1 MMMTSSTS
9 PIAAVPQPTA
19 STVQI
24 LCVAADRREAEFVR
38 DELVKI
44 AQDFKVDA
52 SCTLRDAIARVED
65 PLRYDA
71 VLFDVHLQGGD
82 TLSELTQLGEL
93 DGGPAVIMM
102 GDEERCRA
110 AFPAADAYLVKDQDY
125 LARLPVVVQEVLS
138 RRRPESVVSRQ
149 APARTGAVS
158 NASESRVRLVLET
171 EPVCLT
177 EMTSDGSLVAMNA
190 AGLALV
196 GAERRDQV
204 LGGSFRRFVLS
215 EDQQPFEELIQR
227 VCAGQK
233 DSLEYTLVRLDGSHR
248 RVEILAV
255 PLRGGPNEDSAVL
268 AVSLD
273 STELKSHRRE
283 VRESAAVARWQR
295 LAQEWGAE
303 RERLETVLRDSEAR
317 HEAQAK
323 EWAREW
329 DQRSETLQAAESEAE
344 HLGQAGGLGE
354 TALRVTEARHE
365 VRAREWAKE
374 KDELTLVLEAAESRA
389 ERLAQAQRQVVT
401 ALRDSQA
408 GHDRQAKEW
417 AKERDQLTQALQA
430 AESRAERIAQE
441 WNAERQTLVASLRSA
456 ESRYEKAE
464 QERARDRQQ
473 QRRRL
478 LRGVV
483 GARWYVEEV

>member
-1 MMMTSSTS
+1 M
-9 PIAAVPQPTA
+9 
-19 STVQI
+19 
-24 LCVAADRREAEFVR
+24 
-38 DELVKI
+38 KI
-44 AQDFKVDA
+44 AQDFNVDA

-82 TLSELTQLGEL
+82 TLSELTRLGEL

-102 GDEERCRA
+102 GDEERCRT

-138 RRRPESVVSRQ
+138 RHRPESVVSRQ

-158 NASESRVRLVLET
+158 NTSESRVRLVLEA

-204 LGGSFRRFVLS
+204 LGGGFRRFVLS
-215 EDQQPFEELIQR
+215 EDQQSFEELIQR

-233 DSLEYTLVRLDGSHR
+233 DSLEYTLVRLDGSNR
-248 RVEILAV
+248 RVEMLAV

-268 AVSLD
+268 AVTLD

-283 VRESAAVARWQR
+283 VRASAAVANWPR
-295 LAQEWGAE
+295 LAQEWGVE
-303 RERLETVLRDSEAR
+303 RERLETVLRGSAAR

-323 EWAREW
+323 EWA
-329 DQRSETLQAAESEAE
+329 
-344 HLGQAGGLGE
+344 
-354 TALRVTEARHE
+354 
-365 VRAREWAKE
+365 
-374 KDELTLVLEAAESRA
+374 
-389 ERLAQAQRQVVT
+389 
-401 ALRDSQA
+401 
-408 GHDRQAKEW
+408 
-417 AKERDQLTQALQA
+417 KERDELAQALQA
-430 AESRAERIAQE
+430 AESRAEELAQAQGQGGTALRDSEARHEVQAKE
-441 WNAERQTLVASLRSA
+441 WAKERDELTQALQAA
-456 ESRYEKAE
+456 ESDAE
-464 QERARDRQQ
+464 HLAQAGGRSETVFGTLRRGTRCRPGNGRRSETSWLRRCRQPRAGLNGSPKHRARLERPCGTV
-473 QRRRL
+473 RRGT
-478 LRGVV
+478 RGRPRN
-483 GARWYVEEV
+483 GRRSGTS

>member
-1 MMMTSSTS
+1 MMTTSSIS
-9 PIAAVPQPTA
+9 PIAAVPHPTA
-19 STVQI
+19 QTVQI

-44 AQDFKVDA
+44 APDFNVEA
-52 SCTLRDAIARVED
+52 SCTLQDAIARVED

-82 TLSELTQLGEL
+82 TLSELSQLGEL

-102 GDEERCRA
+102 GDEERCRT

-125 LARLPVVVQEVLS
+125 LARLPVVVQEVLRS
-138 RRRPESVVSRQ
+138 RRPESVMSRQ

-158 NASESRVRLVLET
+158 NTSESRARLVLET

-196 GAERRDQV
+196 DAERRDQV
-204 LGGSFRRFVLS
+204 LGGGFRRFVLS

-248 RVEILAV
+248 RVDMLAV
-255 PLRGGPNEDSAVL
+255 PLRRGPNEDIAVL
-268 AVSLD
+268 AVTLD

-283 VRESAAVARWQR
+283 VGESAAAARWQR

-323 EWAREW
+323 EWAKERDKLTQALQAAERRAEPLAQAQGQDGTALRDSEARHETQAKEWAKEW
-329 DQRSETLQAAESEAE
+329 DQLSETLQAAESEAE

-374 KDELTLVLEAAESRA
+374 KDELTRALEAAESRA
-389 ERLAQAQRQVVT
+389 EQLAQAQGQVGT
-401 ALRDSQA
+401 ALRDS
-408 GHDRQAKEW
+408 E
-417 AKERDQLTQALQA
+417 
-430 AESRAERIAQE
+430 
-441 WNAERQTLVASLRSA
+441 
-456 ESRYEKAE
+456 
-464 QERARDRQQ
+464 ARH
-473 QRRRL
+473 
-478 LRGVV
+478 
-483 GARWYVEEV
+483 